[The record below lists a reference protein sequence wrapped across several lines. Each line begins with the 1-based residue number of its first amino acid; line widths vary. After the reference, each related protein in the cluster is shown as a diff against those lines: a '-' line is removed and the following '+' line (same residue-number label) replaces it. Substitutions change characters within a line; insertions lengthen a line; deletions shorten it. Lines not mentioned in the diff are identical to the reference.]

1 MKIHLSQN
9 KCDAKALLEIWKNK
23 KIKIVKAKKIKK
35 PFSWDTYGGNPHFPN
50 TTILTNTVLI
60 PGSLKKLT

>member
-35 PFSWDTYGGNPHFPN
+35 PFSWDTYGGNPHFPK
-50 TTILTNTVLI
+50 TTVITNNVLV
-60 PGSLKKLT
+60 SASSNK